1 MHLLS
6 YIHME
11 TNWLKSYM
19 KLISF
24 QKCVFCAFPSDN
36 VNYSWIYYG
45 YSVIIK
51 HALLNVR
58 STLKSYLHFKISNI
72 YIHIWFLSKDWTMIL
87 FKRLDFWKDQTNLL
101 EFKIITLLCSVSL
114 DIWNFED
121 RRYKGKKEVTF

>member
-1 MHLLS
+1 
-6 YIHME
+6 ME

-72 YIHIWFLSKDWTMIL
+72 YIYIYIYMIS
-87 FKRLDFWKDQTNLL
+87 FKRSDYDSFQKIRLIFW
-101 EFKIITLLCSVSL
+101 SL
-114 DIWNFED
+114 
-121 RRYKGKKEVTF
+121 K